1 MHSKHLKT
9 RSNRLVRKTSPMP
22 VLRPRSD
29 RSTYPV
35 HSKPLSAE
43 HQSRSKRE
51 RSLHR
56 ASFLRQVLK
65 QAARLPLHRLPPA
78 FKTRMLGEPEKDP
91 LKLCAFEEGTRPQL
105 DKPLPLTQLDLDKIE
120 LEDESCNQRV
130 QLRKALEAMHQ
141 AVHSLDAKLAKAK
154 ASKQD
159 DTNNN
164 NNDKTTTDNNN
175 NNQHTNHT
183 NNNNNNNDNNN
194 SKDSRES
201 SLQSL
206 DLDKTN
212 PGSKADLDGGSLGSF
227 TQTLGDES
235 SPKGLDHQ
243 EASLSFNNL
252 GHNKTMTIGLSLGS
266 FSQNNKKDGQ
276 EGKRVNIASRFDSQR
291 AKLGQQKPGKRV
303 TFGTVTLKAYNSECE
318 LESQDSK
325 RTTCWDSF
333 QQENAM
339 QQQTAEASGKE
350 LQKACQQQQQQ
361 QQNNSLGREEQTLG
375 NIQQAC
381 RCPSDMNKSNLGTI
395 GKNRAAWGILVDTG
409 AAISLAPPGFAQ
421 QSELM
426 PAESTLQLRAANG
439 SLIDIFGRRTVELKT
454 PNLSLLVSFVIA
466 SVTQPLIGM
475 DILCANQ
482 LGLIRCLDGFYL
494 VNSSGATIQLQQRGW
509 LLYIPA
515 FPLEAGFSHCRGS
528 NLPTLGGSLLDDK
541 GRTQN
546 APCTTSGGACD
557 HSFPLENL
565 GQEQAKNTA
574 TLGTTTAC
582 QEEGAKRKRRKK
594 KKKKPS
600 AKIASQDPSDQR
612 SFGQKGQK
620 PAASQLRNSQKL
632 RIIKEIELA
641 AENPESLS
649 NKELQEISLRILLTL
664 SLRQGWQ
671 LTVTRATP
679 ACSEDALQ
687 NHLRSLGLDQ
697 NKMDQHLFS
706 GDELVILQ
714 HKRDILIAGSELQQE
729 DLFCELSALSLPRTY
744 PKAW

>member
-1 MHSKHLKT
+1 
-9 RSNRLVRKTSPMP
+9 MP

-43 HQSRSKRE
+43 HHSRSKRE

-65 QAARLPLHRLPPA
+65 QAVRLPLHRLPPA

-105 DKPLPLTQLDLDKIE
+105 DKTLPPTQLDLDKIE

-159 DTNNN
+159 DNNN
-164 NNDKTTTDNNN
+164 NNTNNNDNNN
-175 NNQHTNHT
+175 NTTTHNNNQHNNHT

-212 PGSKADLDGGSLGSF
+212 PGSKADLDGRSLGSF

-235 SPKGLDHQ
+235 SPPGLDHQ

-266 FSQNNKKDGQ
+266 FSQNNNNKDGQ
-276 EGKRVNIASRFDSQR
+276 EGKRVNTASSFDSQR

-303 TFGTVTLKAYNSECE
+303 TFGMVTLKAYNSECE
-318 LESQDSK
+318 LQNENSK

-350 LQKACQQQQQQ
+350 LQKACPKQ

-381 RCPSDMNKSNLGTI
+381 RCPSNMNTSNLGT
-395 GKNRAAWGILVDTG
+395 
-409 AAISLAPPGFAQ
+409 
-421 QSELM
+421 
-426 PAESTLQLRAANG
+426 
-439 SLIDIFGRRTVELKT
+439 
-454 PNLSLLVSFVIA
+454 
-466 SVTQPLIGM
+466 
-475 DILCANQ
+475 
-482 LGLIRCLDGFYL
+482 
-494 VNSSGATIQLQQRGW
+494 
-509 LLYIPA
+509 
-515 FPLEAGFSHCRGS
+515 
-528 NLPTLGGSLLDDK
+528 
-541 GRTQN
+541 
-546 APCTTSGGACD
+546 
-557 HSFPLENL
+557 
-565 GQEQAKNTA
+565 
-574 TLGTTTAC
+574 
-582 QEEGAKRKRRKK
+582 
-594 KKKKPS
+594 
-600 AKIASQDPSDQR
+600 
-612 SFGQKGQK
+612 
-620 PAASQLRNSQKL
+620 
-632 RIIKEIELA
+632 
-641 AENPESLS
+641 
-649 NKELQEISLRILLTL
+649 
-664 SLRQGWQ
+664 
-671 LTVTRATP
+671 TR
-679 ACSEDALQ
+679 
-687 NHLRSLGLDQ
+687 
-697 NKMDQHLFS
+697 
-706 GDELVILQ
+706 
-714 HKRDILIAGSELQQE
+714 
-729 DLFCELSALSLPRTY
+729 
-744 PKAW
+744 